1 MRKGL
6 YILSL
11 ILLIGNIVFAQF
23 VGKDGVS
30 KALFY
35 LQKSELDSA
44 KKYIDEASVDSIINN
59 EAKTWYY
66 RGFIYKE
73 LYKTNEKDDKNSK
86 YRLEAISSLGK
97 LIEVD
102 TDKEFTESSSKMLN
116 YLASTL
122 YNDAA
127 RSLTPSDYQLAEQN
141 YAKFRETMLLSNP
154 NVELLPQDI
163 KFKLALA
170 SMLNQNALQ
179 SNQLD
184 SSKIEQIKSI
194 YKEVIA
200 LDSNNGS
207 ANYSIGILYYNE
219 AADIINNM
227 DYDMDL
233 EKLNE
238 LQDICIDL
246 FLKALPYMKK
256 SYELG
261 YNRKETLIG
270 LGNIYHGLNDEEK
283 EAIYKKEL
291 EELESTDG
299 K

>member
-11 ILLIGNIVFAQF
+11 ILLIGNAVFAQF

-44 KKYIDEASVDSIINN
+44 KKYIDEASVDSTINN

-86 YRLEAISSLGK
+86 FRLEAISSLGK

-102 TDKEFTESSSKMLN
+102 TDKEFSESSSKMLN

-127 RSLTPSDYQLAEQN
+127 RSLTPNDYQLAEQN

-154 NVELLPQDI
+154 NVELIPQDV

-170 SMLNQNALQ
+170 SMLNQEALRN
-179 SNQLD
+179 NQLD

-194 YKEVIA
+194 YKEVIT

-291 EELESTDG
+291 ETLDSPEE

>member
-1 MRKGL
+1 MNKRI
-6 YILSL
+6 YILLL
-11 ILLIGNIVFAQF
+11 ILLLCKLSFAQF

-44 KKYIDEASVDSIINN
+44 KKYIDEASVDSSLMK

-66 RGFIYKE
+66 KGFVYKE
-73 LYKTNEKDDKNSK
+73 LYKTIEKDDKNSS
-86 YRLEAISSLGK
+86 YRLEAISALK
-97 LIEVD
+97 TLIEVD
-102 TDKEFTESSSKMLN
+102 AQKEFAESASKMLN

-127 RSLTPSDYQLAEQN
+127 RSLTPSTYELAQDN
-141 YAKFRETMLLSNP
+141 FSKFKSTMMLSNP
-154 NVELLPQDI
+154 QANLVDQDV

-179 SNQLD
+179 NNQLD
-184 SSKIEQIKSI
+184 SAKKDQIRSL
-194 YKEVIA
+194 YEEVIE
-200 LDSNNGS
+200 LDPNNGS
-207 ANYSIGILYYNE
+207 ANYSVGILYYNE

-238 LQDICIDL
+238 LQDVCIDL
-246 FLKALPYMKK
+246 FLKALPYMIK

-261 YNRKETLIG
+261 YNPKETLIG

-283 EAIYKKEL
+283 ENKYRKEL
-291 EELESTDG
+291 EQLDSTDG

>member
-1 MRKGL
+1 MNKRI
-6 YILSL
+6 YILLL
-11 ILLIGNIVFAQF
+11 ILLLCKLSFAQF

-44 KKYIDEASVDSIINN
+44 KKYIDEASVDSSLMK

-66 RGFIYKE
+66 KGFVYKE
-73 LYKTNEKDDKNSK
+73 LYKTIEKDDKNSS
-86 YRLEAISSLGK
+86 YRLEAISALK
-97 LIEVD
+97 TLIEVD
-102 TDKEFTESSSKMLN
+102 AQKEFAESASKMLN

-127 RSLTPSDYQLAEQN
+127 RSLTPSTYELAQEN
-141 YAKFRETMLLSNP
+141 FNKFKSTMMLSNP
-154 NVELLPQDI
+154 QANLVDQDV

-179 SNQLD
+179 NNQLD
-184 SSKIEQIKSI
+184 SAKKDQIRSL
-194 YKEVIA
+194 YEEVIE
-200 LDSNNGS
+200 LEPNNGS
-207 ANYSIGILYYNE
+207 ANYSVGILFYNE

-238 LQDICIDL
+238 LQDVCIDL
-246 FLKALPYMKK
+246 FLKALPYMIK

-261 YNRKETLIG
+261 YNPKETLIG
-270 LGNIYHGLNDEEK
+270 LGNIFHGLNDEEK
-283 EAIYKKEL
+283 ENKYRKEL
-291 EELESTDG
+291 EQLDSTDG